1 MHWERNHKT
10 TVSTSAQWG
19 ATTTADTL
27 GWGPVKRCRALP
39 ECDPIMLKLSWGSL
53 WHDANHWQPA
63 LGKFGS
69 LAAQFTAQVDRETAT
84 DGRPDRSQVGSAA
97 NVMGIGP
104 ALKVGSRISQLAQQI
119 SLDHTRIVPEI
130 TRYVVAKPRTNLN
143 FRHGSDKVQN
153 R

>member
-19 ATTTADTL
+19 AAATADTL

-63 LGKFGS
+63 FGKLGS
-69 LAAQFTAQVDRETAT
+69 LAAQLTAQVDRKTAT
-84 DGRPDRSQVGSAA
+84 NGRPDRSQVGSAA
-97 NVMGIGP
+97 NVMSVRPSGFQMRRR
-104 ALKVGSRISQLAQQI
+104 VCQLAQQI
-119 SLDHTRIVPEI
+119 STNHASHMPEI
-130 TRYVVAKPRTNLN
+130 ASHVVAK
-143 FRHGSDKVQN
+143 
-153 R
+153 